1 MVFSSLT
8 FIFLFL
14 PIVLLGN
21 SLTRGKVRN
30 IFLLVMSFI
39 FYSWGEPKFILLMI
53 TSIIINWLFGLLIED
68 QADKAKLWLTLCVT
82 INLGILFYFKYF
94 NFIID
99 NINSISKYDIQNINV
114 VLPIGI
120 SFYTFQSIS
129 YIVDLYRGHYKAQRS
144 FINLALYICLFPQLI
159 AGPIVRYIDI
169 NSELENREVTLEKSA
184 QGIKRFCAGF
194 AKKIIFANTFAQA
207 VKYIAELK
215 AEYLS
220 GAIGWMC
227 VVLTALFIY
236 YDFSGYSDMAIGLG
250 KMLGFDFLENFDHPF
265 VSTSVSEFW
274 RRWHISLSSWFK
286 DYLYIPL
293 GGNKRG
299 NVYFNLFAIFL
310 ATGIWHGAAW
320 NYIAWGVWNGIFVLI
335 ERAFLYKHI
344 KNRKIIGYI
353 YTFIAMSPGWIIF
366 QYGIREGV
374 PILFKMVNIIG
385 KLPSGYYSFTE
396 VFSMK
401 VIVLTI
407 IGYIFSLENKRFK
420 EAFNRFKYAEGLK
433 LTACMVLFVISLI
446 MLIGGTYNPF
456 IYFRF

>member
-68 QADKAKLWLTLCVT
+68 RRDKAKLWLTLCVT
-82 INLGILFYFKYF
+82 INLGILCYFKYF

-99 NINSISKYDIQNINV
+99 NINSLLKADIQNVNV

-129 YIVDLYRGHYKAQRS
+129 YIVDLYRGHYRAQRS
-144 FINLALYICLFPQLI
+144 LINLALYICLFPQLI

-169 NSELENREVTLEKSA
+169 NNELENREVTLEKSA

-207 VKYIAELK
+207 VKYIGELK
-215 AEYLS
+215 SEYLT
-220 GAIGWMC
+220 GIIGWMC

-286 DYLYIPL
+286 DYL
-293 GGNKRG
+293 
-299 NVYFNLFAIFL
+299 
-310 ATGIWHGAAW
+310 
-320 NYIAWGVWNGIFVLI
+320 
-335 ERAFLYKHI
+335 
-344 KNRKIIGYI
+344 
-353 YTFIAMSPGWIIF
+353 
-366 QYGIREGV
+366 
-374 PILFKMVNIIG
+374 
-385 KLPSGYYSFTE
+385 
-396 VFSMK
+396 
-401 VIVLTI
+401 
-407 IGYIFSLENKRFK
+407 
-420 EAFNRFKYAEGLK
+420 
-433 LTACMVLFVISLI
+433 
-446 MLIGGTYNPF
+446 
-456 IYFRF
+456 